1 MKQGAQHCTV
11 LVIVLVV
18 AVNVG
23 VQLGGWVW
31 QQQQQQQQQ
40 QQMVVAEDTCPGGE
54 WAGSGDREVGP

>member
-23 VQLGGWVW
+23 VHLGGWVW
-31 QQQQQQQQQ
+31 QQQQQQM
-40 QQMVVAEDTCPGGE
+40 MVVAEDACPGGE